1 MKLVAILL
9 LLLAGA
15 VAGVTYINHQN
26 ETQVYQFC
34 SQMAAGNDETVID
47 QFLADSTLTEKE
59 SPDLTQR
66 WVSHSDTV
74 PLTDRYI
81 CQIFIEQQKIVEL
94 NVVKQGVF

>member
-34 SQMAAGNDETVID
+34 SQMAAGNDETVIEP
-47 QFLADSTLTEKE
+47 FLADSTLTEMD
-59 SPDLTQR
+59 SPELTQR

-81 CQIFIEQQKIVEL
+81 CQIFSEQQKIVDL
-94 NVVKQGVF
+94 SVVKQGLF